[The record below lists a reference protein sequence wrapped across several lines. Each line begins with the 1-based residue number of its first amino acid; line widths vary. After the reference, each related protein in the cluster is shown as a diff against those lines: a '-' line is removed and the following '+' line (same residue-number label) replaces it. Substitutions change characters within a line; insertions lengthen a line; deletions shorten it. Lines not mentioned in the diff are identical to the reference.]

1 MKQFVMASANLNSY
15 GFHLDMEKLDLARFK
30 TNPVLLY
37 NHKEMVGRWSK
48 LELKDGKLLGTPE
61 FMDGDKEELAAKIS
75 KRVEDGFVRGASVGI
90 KIKSINREGDKP
102 VVAAEVVECSVVDV
116 PSDASAITLYDENR
130 VKLEGNALELAF
142 SNIKKINPKPNEE
155 EDMTKLSK
163 DSLVTLGL
171 SSDADAS
178 AIDAAIELQHQENK
192 ELKAKIEAIESE
204 KIEALLSAA
213 IESGQIKATEKSQF
227 QELAAANFDLAKNTI
242 DKIPARA
249 EKLSAQSVT
258 GSNVNL
264 TGREEWTAKDW
275 RQKDRKGYLELKMND
290 RAEFDRINNL

>member
-1 MKQFVMASANLNSY
+1 MASANLNSY

-192 ELKAKIEAIESE
+192 ELKGKIEAIESE

-275 RQKDRKGYLELKMND
+275 RQKDRKGYLELKEND